1 VWRGAPQKLRLATS
15 GERRRRR
22 GWYVVEDVVSI
33 TTCVLLSLMR
43 ALMRALVRALMRALI
58 VSRDCAGTQCAVLCL
73 IVFAELAARSA
84 RLSSRTTTLVVVVT
98 CGTVFDAIVVVA
110 VLKLVARA
118 HALPSAA

>member
-33 TTCVLLSLMR
+33 TTCVLLSLM
-43 ALMRALVRALMRALI
+43 RALMRALI